1 MALITKDRVEET
13 STTTGTG
20 TFTLSGVVTGY
31 QSFSA
36 IGNGNTTYYT
46 ITLQGGSEWE
56 VGIGTYTSSGT
67 TLSRDT
73 ILASSNSGNLVNFSA
88 GTKNVFVVFPAATST
103 SDVQQFTTVGS
114 STWTKPAGAKVVE
127 AILIGG
133 GGGGGSGRKGLTS
146 TARSGGNGGGG
157 GAYSVALFNATDLAA
172 TVTVTV
178 GAGGTGGAAQTT
190 GTTNGNAGTRGGA
203 SSFGAYLYAVGGNQG
218 LGGATSGPAAPQTPI
233 AGTRGNG
240 ALGASSTASTVGI
253 AGNFPD
259 FSGAGCGGANGGP
272 ITSSNV
278 VVAGGQGCNTT
289 NSTAPSWINGNT
301 ASPANSSVTGNGA
314 SGTDLPSTSWFGG
327 ESGDGGGASTTAAGN
342 GGNGGKWG
350 GGGGGGGAVLNGAGN
365 TSGAGGNG
373 GDGLAVV
380 ITYF

>member
-1 MALITKDRVEET
+1 MALIVKDRVEET

-20 TFTLSGVVTGY
+20 TFTLSGAVVGY
-31 QSFSA
+31 QSFSV
-36 IGNGNTTYYT
+36 IGNGNTAYYT
-46 ITLQGGSEWE
+46 ITLRGGSEWE

-73 ILASSNSGNLVNFSA
+73 ILASSNSGSAVNFSA
-88 GTKNVFVVFPAATST
+88 GTKNVFVVFPATVST
-103 SDVQQFTTVGS
+103 TDVQLFSATGS
-114 STWTKPAGAKVVE
+114 STWTKPAGAKLIEVT
-127 AILIGG
+127 LIGG
-133 GGGGGSGRKGLTS
+133 GGGGGSGRKGATGA
-146 TARSGGNGGGG
+146 TRRGGNGGGG
-157 GAYSVALFNATDLAA
+157 GAFSVSVFNATDLTS

-190 GTTNGNAGTRGGA
+190 GTSNGNDGTRGGA

-218 LGGATSGPAAPQTPI
+218 FGGSGTGPAAPQTPMS
-233 AGTRGNG
+233 GTRGDG
-240 ALGASSTASTVGI
+240 ALGAGSTATTVGI

-259 FSGAGCGGANGGP
+259 FSGAACGGANGGP
-272 ITSSNV
+272 ITSANV
-278 VVAGGQGCNTT
+278 VTAGGQGCNTT

-301 ASPANSSVTGNGA
+301 NAPANSSVAGNGA
-314 SGTDLPSTSWFGG
+314 SGTDLTTTSLFGG
-327 ESGDGGGASTTAAGN
+327 ESGDGGGASNTIAGN

-350 GGGGGGGAVLNGAGN
+350 GGGGGGGASTNGTGN
-365 TSGAGGNG
+365 SSGAGGNG